1 MKSDFIAALDL
12 FDRLIILPI
21 YGAREQ
27 PNSAISSEQLVSELG
42 QKAML
47 CSKQEVLGRLK
58 EEELQVL
65 ITAGA
70 GDIAELVEPIKQWM
84 TDECLV

>member
-1 MKSDFIAALDL
+1 
-12 FDRLIILPI
+12 
-21 YGAREQ
+21 
-27 PNSAISSEQLVSELG
+27 
-42 QKAML
+42 ML